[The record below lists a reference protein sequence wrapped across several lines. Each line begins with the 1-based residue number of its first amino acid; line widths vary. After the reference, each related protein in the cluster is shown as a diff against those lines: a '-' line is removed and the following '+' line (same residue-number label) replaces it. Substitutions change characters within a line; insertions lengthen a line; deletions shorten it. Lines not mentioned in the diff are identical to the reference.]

1 MRAFLLAVQFLTRLP
16 VPGTDQIAAHDPGRA
31 VLFFPLVGLLL
42 GALLVA
48 LAVMLAGAP
57 PHLAAALL
65 LVVWVLVTG
74 ALHLD
79 GLADSADAWVGGH
92 GDRQRTLAIMK
103 DPYAGPA
110 GVTLIVLVLL
120 VKYTA
125 LHALLAGANHAALL
139 LAPLLGRTAIPL
151 LFLTTAYVRPGGLG
165 DAMAHHLPRRGAV
178 VTVSA
183 AGLLAL
189 MLSGFAVLS
198 AAAALLLL
206 LRALMCRRLGGAT
219 GDTLGAGVEL
229 VEAAVLVT
237 AALVA

>member
-16 VPGTDQIAAHDPGRA
+16 VPGADPMAAHDLGRA
-31 VLFFPLVGLLL
+31 VLFYPLVGLLL

-48 LAVMLAGAP
+48 LAILLVGAP

-120 VKYTA
+120 VKYAA
-125 LHALLAGANHAALL
+125 LHALLATADHAALL

-151 LFLTTAYVRPGGLG
+151 LFLTTTYVRPGGLG
-165 DAMAHHLPRRGAV
+165 DAMARHLPHRGAAV
-178 VTVSA
+178 MVGA

-198 AAAALLLL
+198 VAAVLLLS
-206 LRALMCRRLGGAT
+206 LRALMRRRLGGAT
-219 GDTLGAGVEL
+219 GDTLGASVEL